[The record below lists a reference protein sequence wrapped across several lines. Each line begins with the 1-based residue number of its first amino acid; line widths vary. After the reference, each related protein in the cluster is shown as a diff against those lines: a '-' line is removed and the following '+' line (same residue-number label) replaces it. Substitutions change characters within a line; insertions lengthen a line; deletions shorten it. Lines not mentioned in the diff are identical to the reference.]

1 MSCSVADR
9 PVTVEA
15 SGVVCRIRRIREG
28 ALDDADG
35 FMVMSVAAQHM
46 GATARVAA
54 RSSVERSMERR

>member
-1 MSCSVADR
+1 M
-9 PVTVEA
+9 TVEA